1 MNTVIWSFHW
11 GIFLAA
17 KNRTL
22 KAKLDLEGLELI
34 EENIES
40 EREGGSEKERDNVWE
55 EENKK
60 REWVISTTD
69 KGDNKTV
76 NLIVYRLK
84 IDLDIN

>member
-1 MNTVIWSFHW
+1 M
-11 GIFLAA
+11 
-17 KNRTL
+17 
-22 KAKLDLEGLELI
+22 ELI

-40 EREGGSEKERDNVWE
+40 EREVSSERERDNVWE
-55 EENKK
+55 EESKK

-69 KGDNKTV
+69 KGDNKTA